1 MCLHHIPPSQLP
13 AVSPSIPLC
22 AQRQA
27 QKLLKELGVAQRNIG
42 ESAPIG
48 GGLVSATAAAWEPGG
63 GLVSATAAAWEPGGG
78 GGSAG
83 VNILAHTLDFGEGE
97 VQWLDTDWAPPPRGG
112 QCAAT

>member
-63 GLVSATAAAWEPGGG
+63 G

>member
-1 MCLHHIPPSQLP
+1 MCLHHIPPSQLS
-13 AVSPSIPLC
+13 AVSPFLHLC
-22 AQRQA
+22 SERQA

-63 GLVSATAAAWEPGGG
+63 GGDNG
-78 GGSAG
+78 G

-97 VQWLDTDWAPPPRGG
+97 VQWLDNDWTPPPRGG
-112 QCAAT
+112 QSAAT